1 MSAVVRATL
10 VTGASA
16 AQREQAIAARLEP
29 HCQTAVILEGFPDG
43 TSPLQ
48 NLEHS
53 SHVKIF
59 RIAAG
64 CLCCTG
70 NLVMRVTLNRILR
83 DPPQR
88 FFLSIADASHIE
100 ALRNFLTAAPYDEL
114 LVLTEDCPA

>member
-1 MSAVVRATL
+1 MSAATLVTL

-16 AQREQAIAARLEP
+16 AQREQAIAARLVP
-29 HCQTAVILEGFPDG
+29 AFQTAVILEGFPDG

-53 SHVKIF
+53 SHLKIF

-88 FFLSIADASHIE
+88 LFLSIADATHLE
-100 ALRNFLTAAPYDEL
+100 ALRNFLTAAPYDGL
-114 LVLTEDCPA
+114 LVLTEDCLA